1 MSQETYS
8 DLATKKELCNR
19 VLSRL
24 RLALSVTNSA
34 PFNTIIQTSA
44 ALDLSLS
51 RFNQDYNEASP
62 ERKESLLMRPL
73 ARLYK
78 HIFYEYNT
86 DVHRLF
92 FDLVRQTEH
101 GEVHD
106 SLLNALSR
114 FVIYWCI
121 HDSKTLK
128 RFISLLDKSDA
139 EDNLALGCSLIL
151 HIPSNLTATN
161 CVHEL
166 EKISADQAANVANE
180 ERFGTSDSLCVP
192 NSELVRRLIDRGY
205 SENAARRA
213 VMMTRN
219 SGYNDALGWAV
230 MHTMDPDFNQPI
242 AILKSDNKMYI
253 DEEAIQLLQKSLV
266 QISRVLEDS
275 SNRAKL
281 IKYIES
287 QHGDLATSSYESTR
301 AKRANTFGM
310 KVSPIVKPQ
319 AKHVPPSPPSL
330 PQKKETEARN
340 TLMSNQA
347 APSVSHSSANGLS
360 VAVLPPSRQTAQQAP
375 VASVNHP
382 SQIPTATTAE
392 LSRAAPQSSAS
403 ATPAAGSVRPAIPSS
418 LTKVSTSK
426 PPLDRDELRRRG
438 QEALEKLRSS
448 SSNSGSRRR
457 LIEEGRQLL
466 KQKQAIKSSSSS
478 SPVETKA
485 GGIAPK
491 KVGGLGS
498 VRLLSPA
505 APPRMTVVNK
515 PATEPQKNST
525 LSVPKPSKAPTLR
538 TLTKPSAPHVTK
550 VTKIDAAEDDKADN
564 GWDFDDF

>member
-1 MSQETYS
+1 
-8 DLATKKELCNR
+8 
-19 VLSRL
+19 
-24 RLALSVTNSA
+24 
-34 PFNTIIQTSA
+34 
-44 ALDLSLS
+44 
-51 RFNQDYNEASP
+51 
-62 ERKESLLMRPL
+62 MRPL

-92 FDLVRQTEH
+92 FDLVKQTEH

-180 ERFGTSDSLCVP
+180 ERFGTSNSICFP

-213 VMMTRN
+213 VMMTGN

-242 AILKSDNKMYI
+242 AILKSNNKMYI
-253 DEEAIQLLQKSLV
+253 DEEAIHLLQKSLV
-266 QISRVLEDS
+266 QISRVLEDP

-287 QHGDLATSSYESTR
+287 QHGDLVTSSHGNTQ
-301 AKRANTFGM
+301 AKRVNTFGM
-310 KVSPIVKPQ
+310 KVSPSGNPEEKVKPQ
-319 AKHVPPSPPSL
+319 AKHAPPPPPL
-330 PQKKETEARN
+330 QPQKKETEARN
-340 TLMSNQA
+340 NSTSNQA
-347 APSVSHSSANGLS
+347 APSVSHSSANGFS
-360 VAVLPPSRQTAQQAP
+360 EAVLPPTKQTVQQTP
-375 VASVNHP
+375 LASVNPP
-382 SQIPTATTAE
+382 SQVPTATTV
-392 LSRAAPQSSAS
+392 SRTAPQSSAS
-403 ATPAAGSVRPAIPSS
+403 ATPAASNVRPAIPSS
-418 LTKVSTSK
+418 LTHVKTKALTSK

-478 SPVETKA
+478 APVGSNP

-491 KVGGLGS
+491 KVGGPGS
-498 VRLLSPA
+498 VRPLPPA

-515 PATEPQKNST
+515 PATEPQKNSS